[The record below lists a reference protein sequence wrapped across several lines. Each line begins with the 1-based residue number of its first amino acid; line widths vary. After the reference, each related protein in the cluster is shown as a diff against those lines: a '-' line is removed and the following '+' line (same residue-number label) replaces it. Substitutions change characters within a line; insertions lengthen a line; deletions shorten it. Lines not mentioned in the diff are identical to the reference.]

1 MNYSLFFVVHAY
13 SNNKIPDSEFLLW
26 LNTNEL
32 CWLLYSGLSYFRMIT
47 KRIQI
52 FLASERQIWK
62 KDIRFLNKFSASL
75 LSMYNMSVFDV
86 SHVTNYLSFLYVISP
101 LPTCLFFT
109 SWPSCHLFSA
119 LYFQLYF
126 IHFIQHDFVN
136 FWFFKIV
143 FMLMC
148 LNTFSE
154 ICFAWISFDFLF
166 FCFLFLRV
174 WL

>member
-1 MNYSLFFVVHAY
+1 MHYMMNYSLFFVVHAY

-75 LSMYNMSVFDV
+75 LSMYNMSVC
-86 SHVTNYLSFLYVISP
+86 LSLMWVMWPTICHFFMWFPLCQLAFFSP
-101 LPTCLFFT
+101 VDPAAT
-109 SWPSCHLFSA
+109 
-119 LYFQLYF
+119 YFQHYTSSF
-126 IHFIQHDFVN
+126 ILFISSN
-136 FWFFKIV
+136 MI
-143 FMLMC
+143 L
-148 LNTFSE
+148 S
-154 ICFAWISFDFLF
+154 IFDFL
-166 FCFLFLRV
+166 R
-174 WL
+174 

>member
-75 LSMYNMSVFDV
+75 LSMYNMSVCLWCESCDQLF
-86 SHVTNYLSFLYVISP
+86 VISLRDFPSANLPFFHQLTQLP
-101 LPTCLFFT
+101 LIFSTILPALFYSFHPTWFC
-109 SWPSCHLFSA
+109 
-119 LYFQLYF
+119 YFLIF
-126 IHFIQHDFVN
+126 
-136 FWFFKIV
+136 
-143 FMLMC
+143 
-148 LNTFSE
+148 
-154 ICFAWISFDFLF
+154 
-166 FCFLFLRV
+166 
-174 WL
+174 